1 MSDQTKTAVLKIEID
16 RQSALKGLIESE
28 KAIVDLKKSQ
38 KDLNDE
44 FKAGK
49 VSLEQYAKIKVEFDS
64 LLKREIDNRKVLK
77 QAIDAEKGSRQEEK
91 ALLASLIQ
99 QRDRLNRTTEDG
111 IKKHDD
117 LNKRIKELNESLKK
131 AETEGGT
138 YGRNVGNY
146 GNKILDAAGNIG
158 IFQKG
163 LALLSNPLT
172 LATAGVTALAAAYSS
187 SAASAKSLH
196 ETQNLLKSEFQV
208 FSGALGGEISEKEGL
223 GTKITRYATGIGK
236 GILAGAAYVISGFNN
251 QVIES
256 ATQEEKQVDKV
267 YQAYNKLKEAQ
278 LEQMQNQIQASKL
291 RKEAFE
297 LTVIRGNEELSIE
310 KRLQA
315 AQKITE
321 NLKESREE
329 SVEALKQQAQQL
341 LIIGELT
348 NNNVLDNKNISALRE
363 QYLSL
368 LVQIND
374 AEASRARKIAAA
386 ESAERKLNEELNKKG
401 DIKGYQG
408 NSNIPTFGSKLSG
421 ARSAETLLEP
431 GLKNFQETAQKEAD
445 IYDFKAKK
453 YKEDQKKKEEADKNK
468 IKSEQAV
475 YDSTLRFSRAA
486 SQILGQNSQEYKAIS
501 SIDAT
506 VATYLAADKALAE
519 VPYPAN
525 FFAAASVIA
534 EGIANVVS
542 INKAAGG
549 GSFMTK
555 GPTML
560 LVGDNPGGQER
571 IDVTPISGKGETTIN
586 RNSNLIAMAGG
597 GSITTGDGGLF
608 TNNSTAQANQTL
620 MMANA
625 IKSMP
630 APIVSWKEGLIID
643 QRINFKEGLTRK

>member
-1 MSDQTKTAVLKIEID
+1 MSDQTKTAILKIEID

-28 KAIVDLKKSQ
+28 KAITDLKKSQ
-38 KDLNDE
+38 KELNDE

-64 LLKREIDNRKVLK
+64 LLKREIDNRKILK

-117 LNKRIKELNESLKK
+117 LNKKIRELNESLKK
-131 AETEGGT
+131 SETEGGS

-146 GNKILDAAGNIG
+146 GNKILDAAGNVG

-163 LALLSNPLT
+163 LSLLSNPLT
-172 LATAGVTALAAAYSS
+172 LVTAGVTALAAAFSS
-187 SAASAKSLH
+187 SAAAAKSLH
-196 ETQNLLKSEFQV
+196 ETQNLLKANFSV
-208 FSGALGGEISEKEGL
+208 FSGALGGELSEKEGL
-223 GTKITRYATGIGK
+223 GTKATRYAVGIGK
-236 GILAGAAYVISGFNN
+236 GLLAGAAYVLSGFN
-251 QVIES
+251 QKIIES
-256 ATQEEKQVDKV
+256 AEAEEKQVDKV
-267 YQAYNKLKEAQ
+267 YRAFNKLKEAQ
-278 LEQMQNQIQASKL
+278 LEQMENQVQAAKL

-315 AQKITE
+315 AQKITA

-329 SVEALKQQAQQL
+329 SVEALKKQAQQL
-341 LIIGELT
+341 VIIGELT
-348 NNNVLDNKNISALRE
+348 NNNVLDNKNISELRE

-386 ESAERKLNEELNKKG
+386 ESAERKLTDELNKKG
-401 DIKGYQG
+401 DIKGYAG
-408 NSNIPTFGSKLSG
+408 NNNIPTFGSKLSG
-421 ARSAETLLEP
+421 AKSVDQLLEP
-431 GLKNFQETAQKEAD
+431 GLKNFQDIAQKEAD
-445 IYDFKAKK
+445 IYSFKEKK
-453 YKEDQKKKEEADKNK
+453 YKEDQKAKEQADRAK
-468 IKSEQAV
+468 IVSEQAV
-475 YDSTLRFSRAA
+475 YNSMLRFSRAA
-486 SQILGQNSQEYKAIS
+486 SQILGQNSQEYKAIA

-519 VPYPAN
+519 VPYPADI
-525 FFAAASVIA
+525 FAASSIIA
-534 EGIANVVS
+534 EGLANVIQ

-571 IDVTPISGKGETTIN
+571 IDVTPISGKGETTVN
-586 RNSNLIAMAGG
+586 PSSNLIAMAGG
-597 GSITTGDGGLF
+597 GSITTTDGGLF
-608 TNNSTAQANQTL
+608 TNNSTAQADQTL

-625 IKSMP
+625 IKNMP
-630 APIVSWKEGLIID
+630 TPVVSWKEGLIID